1 MWKFWP
7 QDRSGNDALMQRL
20 DAVIAAVS
28 TSAQPKAELET
39 TSERLCSL
47 ETEFEHM
54 KLRQEQLTE
63 ECLRH
68 LQKASQRMK
77 RAEKLSEDQG
87 LDPDEVVA
95 QNIPQ
100 LPFET
105 QAEQDDMSWA
115 LTQIRE
121 RGETPL

>member
-1 MWKFWP
+1 MWKFWADKRSDINILA
-7 QDRSGNDALMQRL
+7 DRMDAAI
-20 DAVIAAVS
+20 AVM
-28 TSAQPKAELET
+28 SAPPPVQAESET

-87 LDPDEVVA
+87 LDPDDIPT

-100 LPFET
+100 LPFEQ
-105 QAEQDDMSWA
+105 QAEQDDRSWA
-115 LTQIRE
+115 MNMIRE